1 MLFVC
6 NLNVGFAALSYL
18 PFVQS
23 VDTFKNV
30 DVLMV
35 YPIHVI
41 FSVTDVVNNLVL
53 MVYTCNIFSNRCGQ
67 QFSLLQLFR
76 SYVFTTFVIRFVVIC
91 GIDYPQCLII
101 LFINNCISVSGP

>member
-1 MLFVC
+1 MLVLLLYHIYHSC
-6 NLNVGFAALSYL
+6 
-18 PFVQS
+18 S
-23 VDTFKNV
+23 VDTLKNV

-67 QFSLLQLFR
+67 QFSLLQFFR
-76 SYVFTTFVIRFVVIC
+76 SYIFTTFVIRFVVIC
-91 GIDYPQCLII
+91 GIVDHHCLNGYVQII
-101 LFINNCISVSGP
+101 LCEIDICLNNKNVDI